1 MTRSHHKYC
10 CVLAMWVLVS
20 LGGEARAWGDLGH
33 KVICEIAYRL
43 VQPDTRAAIDQLM
56 RLDREFKTF
65 SDSCIYPDHPR
76 IRASE
81 HFLNLPRDSKGL
93 ASDECPLAD
102 ACVLTA
108 ILGDFK
114 VLGVRAE
121 SETTRLIAL
130 KSLGHWVGD
139 IHQPLHVS
147 FLDDRGG
154 NTIRT
159 SGQCSGNLHAVWDN
173 CLVQYAI
180 GPDALEAAADLLAVI
195 TPEMKAGWNASVPRD
210 WANESFAIAEA
221 PRTMYCAMH
230 GSSCDMTSNAL
241 NISAQ
246 YLDANESVVKMQLQ
260 RAGVRLARL
269 LDDALL
275 QR

>member
-1 MTRSHHKYC
+1 M
-10 CVLAMWVLVS
+10 LILVS
-20 LGGEARAWGDLGH
+20 LGSEARAWGDLGH
-33 KVICEIAYRL
+33 KVICEIAFRL
-43 VQPDTRAAIDQLM
+43 VQPDTRAAINQLM
-56 RLDREFKTF
+56 QLDREFKTF
-65 SDSCIYPDHPR
+65 SDSCVHPDHPR

-93 ASDECPLAD
+93 TSDECPLAD

-114 VLGVRAE
+114 VLRFRAE
-121 SETTRLIAL
+121 SETTRLTAL

-159 SGQCSGNLHAVWDN
+159 SGQCPGNLHAAWDN

-180 GPDALEAAADLLAVI
+180 GPDASEAATDLLAII

-210 WANESFAIAEA
+210 WANESFAITEA
-221 PRTMYCAMH
+221 ARTMYCVMH

-246 YLDANESVVKMQLQ
+246 YLDANESVVKLQLQ